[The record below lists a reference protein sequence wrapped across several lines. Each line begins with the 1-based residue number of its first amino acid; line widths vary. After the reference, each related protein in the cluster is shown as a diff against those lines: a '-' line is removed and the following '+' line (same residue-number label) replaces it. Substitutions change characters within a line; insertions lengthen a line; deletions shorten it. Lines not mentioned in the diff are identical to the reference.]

1 METCRRKNH
10 CTLLYKILNG
20 EYVLADL
27 KTPATE
33 EQVEQKESKIA
44 EYEKREY
51 LAQHIILSTTSTHL
65 GAKIKDL
72 TSANDMWKI
81 VVADTTMKSTLYLIN
96 AEDQLSKMKLAKNN
110 DAKAHLSELQK
121 HFKMMV
127 QHHDNLIKMGSSM
140 SNNCFNTLIMSS
152 LPESY

>member
-1 METCRRKNH
+1 M
-10 CTLLYKILNG
+10 
-20 EYVLADL
+20 
-27 KTPATE
+27 E

-51 LAQHIILSTTSTHL
+51 LAQHIILSTTLTRL

-72 TSANDMWKI
+72 TSANNMWKI
-81 VVADTTMKSTLYLIN
+81 VVANATTKSTLYLID
-96 AEDQLSKMKLAKNN
+96 AEDQLSKMKLAENN

-121 HFKMMV
+121 HFKTMV
-127 QHHDNLIKMGSSM
+127 QCHDNLIKMGSSM
-140 SNNCFNTLIMSS
+140 SDNHFNTLIMSS